1 MSAIILSVCK
11 CSNVTCP
18 EARKS
23 CIQKKRISMCLDR
36 SLQDRP
42 VFARHIVVTLIGPS
56 TSRVRD
62 KPIVPIMYPIPLYS
76 FALSSSVGD

>member
-1 MSAIILSVCK
+1 MSAIILSVYK

-18 EARKS
+18 EVRKS

-42 VFARHIVVTLIGPS
+42 VFARHI
-56 TSRVRD
+56 
-62 KPIVPIMYPIPLYS
+62 LY
-76 FALSSSVGD
+76 